1 MAADRFVSLSDEE
14 LQALFE
20 DRDSSNTKNVIGA
33 AKIIL
38 LEYYGVKHID
48 VDELLTKLKKEICCL
63 SDHILRRRLNI
74 ALTSQRV
81 INCIITTTII
91 PIFNTTFLFKM

>member
-1 MAADRFVSLSDEE
+1 MAADRFASLSDEE

-20 DRDSSNTKNVIGA
+20 DRDSSDTKNVIGA

-48 VDELLTKLKKEICCL
+48 EIEGRNLLF
-63 SDHILRRRLNI
+63 SDQLLRRRL
-74 ALTSQRV
+74 
-81 INCIITTTII
+81 
-91 PIFNTTFLFKM
+91 

>member
-1 MAADRFVSLSDEE
+1 MAADRFASLSDEE

-48 VDELLTKLKKEICCL
+48 VDEMLTKLKKEICCFL
-63 SDHILRRRLNI
+63 
-74 ALTSQRV
+74 
-81 INCIITTTII
+81 ITFYAEGWKLYWTH
-91 PIFNTTFLFKM
+91 KE